1 MEYGLLAAHLFSR
14 KAQKLSETRL
24 VTEEELEY
32 VMKKGEILFDDVMS
46 GSIVMTYFE
55 DYKELLRGVVNDVL
69 EKFSFFHINQDNEAD
84 VTDTQ
89 DNSSTYSANTKAD
102 ARTAQ
107 VRGGRKPL
115 GRRNGNLISILTYLR
130 PKYIKSKYIK

>member
-1 MEYGLLAAHLFSR
+1 MT
-14 KAQKLSETRL
+14 QKLSKTRL
-24 VTEEELEY
+24 VTEEEL
-32 VMKKGEILFDDVMS
+32 
-46 GSIVMTYFE
+46 
-55 DYKELLRGVVNDVL
+55 
-69 EKFSFFHINQDNEAD
+69 
-84 VTDTQ
+84 TQ